1 MNAPPSAEQRF
12 PELSQFDLE
21 MESPRGEWSV
31 FRADEDER
39 AAAILAD
46 NSAVSSMLCG
56 GYRSVQKD
64 GVRTRFRL
72 TPKAWKEKAR
82 G

>member
-1 MNAPPSAEQRF
+1 MSEAPTAEQRF

-21 MESPRGEWSV
+21 REGSRGQWLVCHAEK
-31 FRADEDER
+31 DER

-46 NSAVSSMLCG
+46 DDAVRALLCG
-56 GYRSVQKD
+56 AYRSVRED
-64 GVRTRFRL
+64 EVITTFRL
-72 TPKAWKEKAR
+72 TPKAWKEKSR